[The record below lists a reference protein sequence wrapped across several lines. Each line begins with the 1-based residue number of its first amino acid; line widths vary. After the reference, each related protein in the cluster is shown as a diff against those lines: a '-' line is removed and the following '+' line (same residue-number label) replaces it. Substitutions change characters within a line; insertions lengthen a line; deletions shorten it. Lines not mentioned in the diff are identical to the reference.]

1 MSLEGCG
8 VTDVGAK
15 TLAAAVVE
23 NRALRRLDL
32 AANVMI
38 RAAGRKALT
47 DAKCGRSGIW
57 TQETVDDTPWAG
69 SDTESD
75 DSLFQHDDEYQ
86 SEDDGYFASHKAASP
101 GRPSRWALLEGTG

>member
-15 TLAAAVVE
+15 TLAAAGVE

-38 RAAGRKALT
+38 RAAGRKALA
-47 DAKCGRSGIW
+47 DAKRGRSGIW
-57 TQETVDDTPWAG
+57 TSETVADAPWAG
-69 SDTESD
+69 SETESD
-75 DSLFQHDDEYQ
+75 DAFLQHDADEYH
-86 SEDDGYFASHKAASP
+86 SEDEGYCESHHWAHT
-101 GRPSRWALLEGTG
+101 GRQGRRGMGG